1 MSTSRSTTSE
11 LVQWLVGFFGAA
23 LFFAIVPRLVQYVTR
38 RVVGRFLFETLA
50 VALVGVLF
58 ERGIGLLDRK

>member
-1 MSTSRSTTSE
+1 
-11 LVQWLVGFFGAA
+11 VQWLVGFFGAA

-38 RVVGRFLFETLA
+38 RVIGRFLFETLA